1 MRKITERDVTVTIV
15 REVDKD
21 DGDMDVNVKI
31 PGVGEALFLVHQP
44 GMAVKVK
51 GGFEMVHS
59 DEVWVESF
67 GFEPAEEL
75 ILED

>member
-1 MRKITERDVTVTIV
+1 MRTVTERDVTVTIV
-15 REVDKD
+15 REMDED
-21 DGDMDVNVKI
+21 DGDMDVNVMI
-31 PGVGEALFLVHQP
+31 PGVGEAIFLVHQA

-59 DEVWVESF
+59 DKPWVESF
-67 GFEPAEEL
+67 GFDPADEL